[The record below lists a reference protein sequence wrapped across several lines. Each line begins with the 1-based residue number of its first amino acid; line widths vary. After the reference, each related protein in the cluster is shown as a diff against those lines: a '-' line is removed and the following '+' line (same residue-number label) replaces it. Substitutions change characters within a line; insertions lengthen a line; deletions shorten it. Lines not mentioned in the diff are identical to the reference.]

1 MKNKKYYSRIGLLSD
16 KLLIVFTVIGIA
28 GILLSCIS
36 GGKDRLVS
44 VGRPSVHE
52 MKASDKAPETERLI
66 KTQNTDIV
74 RTIYVSATS
83 ETAWEPDPEEMR
95 IIAKILYSECRGVE
109 SKTEQAAVVWCILN
123 RCDSDD
129 PYYPD
134 TVLEV
139 ITQPMQFAYY
149 SNVPVLKEFEDLA
162 RDVLIRHHREKSGES
177 HSGRVLPEEYIF
189 FFGDGKQN
197 HFVKELHSSEHWNW
211 SLPSPYE
218 N

>member
-1 MKNKKYYSRIGLLSD
+1 MKNKKYYSRISLLSD
-16 KLLIVFTVIGIA
+16 RLLTVFTVIGIA
-28 GILLSCIS
+28 GILLSCIADR
-36 GGKDRLVS
+36 KDRLIS
-44 VGRPSVHE
+44 VGRSSVQE
-52 MKASDKAPETERLI
+52 IKAADTAPEAACI
-66 KTQNTDIV
+66 SKTPNTDIV
-74 RTIYVSATS
+74 RTVFVS
-83 ETAWEPDPEEMR
+83 TAAEKTWEPDPEEVR
-95 IIAKILYSECRGVE
+95 IIAKTLYSECRGVK

-139 ITQPMQFAYY
+139 ITQPMQFAY
-149 SNVPVLKEFEDLA
+149 SPNAPALKEFEDLA

-197 HFVKELHSSEHWNW
+197 HFAKELHSSEHWNW